1 MADLPPLPEG
11 WTAARALSLPP
22 LDFARLPPDTRSQ
35 IQAYLDAVVVAGAQE
50 LAGSSEEVDGDGE
63 EGDMTEEEIACTAQ
77 EKGFRI
83 SDFQGLFSN
92 IAQQMVDEDLDV

>member
-1 MADLPPLPEG
+1 MGLC
-11 WTAARALSLPP
+11 TSLIPCP
-22 LDFARLPPDTRSQ
+22 
-35 IQAYLDAVVVAGAQE
+35 AGIPCIAGIPC
-50 LAGSSEEVDGDGE
+50 GSSEEVDGDGE
-63 EGDMTEEEIACTAQ
+63 EEDVTEEEIACIAQ

>member
-1 MADLPPLPEG
+1 
-11 WTAARALSLPP
+11 
-22 LDFARLPPDTRSQ
+22 
-35 IQAYLDAVVVAGAQE
+35 
-50 LAGSSEEVDGDGE
+50 
-63 EGDMTEEEIACTAQ
+63 MTEEEIARIAQ